1 MTEGS
6 AVDRLFS
13 SLDLSGIEDALRGS
27 DGWGDLRFEQI
38 VEKLISG
45 EYDISQGLGQM
56 VWQFFWGEWET
67 NRKYLIY
74 ILLLTIAFSL
84 LKNFAQV
91 FEQSYISN
99 VCFLLVYALLMVLL
113 MKSVLLLD
121 QVVQQTIA
129 VVLDFMTAFVPVFA
143 TTVVVAG
150 GDATAM
156 GFYELGFLVVYLVQ
170 WILADGL
177 VPLIRIYVVMGLL
190 NYVMEEGRFSKLTDL
205 LENMVSWALKILT
218 SVVLGLN
225 IIKNAIAPVTDTFAR
240 QTLRKS
246 LAFVPGIGSTL
257 SAASDL
263 FLAASDVIRSGIGAA
278 ALVVLVILVAVPLSK
293 VGIMTFFYRV
303 LAAFVEPVADKR
315 ISNAILVAAQGGG
328 MLFKL
333 LTNCAILIFIT
344 VADDVIAWIKAYISL
359 FLIFAMFLYLLPSGQ
374 YRRYLRFFL
383 EMVLVLFCLTSIL
396 GIGKKDYEKQW
407 NQTFS
412 QYYAQWE
419 QRKKEAEDYSYLDQN
434 YIDAVVN
441 GQEE

>member
-315 ISNAILVAAQGGG
+315 ISNAILVAAKGGG

-344 VADDVIAWIKAYISL
+344 VAMTT
-359 FLIFAMFLYLLPSGQ
+359 LIGC
-374 YRRYLRFFL
+374 R
-383 EMVLVLFCLTSIL
+383 
-396 GIGKKDYEKQW
+396 
-407 NQTFS
+407 
-412 QYYAQWE
+412 
-419 QRKKEAEDYSYLDQN
+419 
-434 YIDAVVN
+434 
-441 GQEE
+441 